1 MIWDGNACLPLAT
14 RLLEDTYDFQDM
26 LQVALIINT
35 FIRRSNVVRIAAI
48 AQSANVKALSM
59 TQPDGPA

>member
-1 MIWDGNACLPLAT
+1 MAMPACPLRHGCWKT
-14 RLLEDTYDFQDM
+14 HVIFQDM

-35 FIRRSNVVRIAAI
+35 FIRRSNVVMIAAI
-48 AQSANVKALSM
+48 AQLANVNALSM